1 MGLISADDV
10 AQHRQAELA
19 NKKQATDSNISSNLN
34 KEQSQSQ
41 SQSQE
46 EHSNPHTTGFKSDA
60 SEIENFSNEVQ
71 TFAATC
77 SSCYKPCETHM
88 KTVNIPHFKDV
99 ILMSTV
105 CDHCGY
111 KSNEVKTGGAI
122 PEKGKRITLKVTD
135 PEDLARDIL
144 KSETCGLNIPELNLD
159 LTPGTLGGRFTTI
172 EGLLTQ
178 VLEELHSRVF
188 TQTSDSM
195 DDETKTR
202 WTGFSQDY
210 KMLSMGKLD
219 SLLLWKIH

>member
-1 MGLISADDV
+1 M
-10 AQHRQAELA
+10 
-19 NKKQATDSNISSNLN
+19 N

-122 PEKGKRITLKVTD
+122 PEKK
-135 PEDLARDIL
+135 
-144 KSETCGLNIPELNLD
+144 
-159 LTPGTLGGRFTTI
+159 
-172 EGLLTQ
+172 
-178 VLEELHSRVF
+178 ELH
-188 TQTSDSM
+188 
-195 DDETKTR
+195 
-202 WTGFSQDY
+202 
-210 KMLSMGKLD
+210 
-219 SLLLWKIH
+219 